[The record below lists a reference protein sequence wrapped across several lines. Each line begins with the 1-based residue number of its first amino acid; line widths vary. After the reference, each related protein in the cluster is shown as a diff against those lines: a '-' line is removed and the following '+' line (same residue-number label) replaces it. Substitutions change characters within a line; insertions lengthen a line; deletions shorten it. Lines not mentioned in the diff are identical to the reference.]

1 MAAEECSKSQR
12 RRGEGDDR
20 VNTYKEL
27 VFTADKT
34 QRMNKW
40 LQLNQPDL
48 MRLGAEL
55 FPGIGLT
62 QIQLQ
67 VRSEHDTGE
76 VVGLKVYI
84 CMGSAPLEK
93 ESDESD

>member
-1 MAAEECSKSQR
+1 M
-12 RRGEGDDR
+12 
-20 VNTYKEL
+20 NTYKEL
-27 VFTADKT
+27 ILIADKT
-34 QRMNKW
+34 QRMKKW

-48 MRLGAEL
+48 MRLGADL

-84 CMGSAPLEK
+84 CMGSIPIEK
-93 ESDESD
+93 DPDE

>member
-1 MAAEECSKSQR
+1 
-12 RRGEGDDR
+12 
-20 VNTYKEL
+20 
-27 VFTADKT
+27 
-34 QRMNKW
+34 
-40 LQLNQPDL
+40 